1 MDDPVQWP
9 NADITWS
16 RDQGYT
22 LRLPLWADSRALA
35 LREDELVK
43 AINGAMPGRSR
54 IVTGVTPMVVHEDS
68 RGNSADPGEITV
80 STDTIINVTEAREL
94 REGIAEALNG
104 ATDEAER
111 AVAADEE
118 AAQEALSILRES
130 SSGNQQSSRSS
141 RAWTSGLAYRPMI
154 PAYN

>member
-22 LRLPLWADSRALA
+22 LRVPLWADSRALA

-43 AINGAMPGRSR
+43 AINEAMPSRSQ
-54 IVTGVTPMVVHEDS
+54 IVTGITPMVVHEDS
-68 RGNSADPGEITV
+68 RGSSADPGEIAI
-80 STDTIINVTEAREL
+80 STDTIISVTEAREL
-94 REGIAEALNG
+94 REGIAEALHG
-104 ATDEAER
+104 VTDEAER

-118 AAQEALSILRES
+118 AAQEALSIIRES
-130 SSGNQQSSRSS
+130 SS
-141 RAWTSGLAYRPMI
+141 SG
-154 PAYN
+154 

>member
-16 RDQGYT
+16 REQGYT

-43 AINGAMPGRSR
+43 AINEAMPGRSR
-54 IVTGVTPMVVHEDS
+54 IATRITPMAVHEDS
-68 RGNSADPGEITV
+68 RGSSADPGEIAI

-94 REGIAEALNG
+94 REGIAEALHG
-104 ATDEAER
+104 AADEAER
-111 AVAADEE
+111 AVAADGE
-118 AAQEALSILRES
+118 AAQEALSIIRES
-130 SSGNQQSSRSS
+130 SSGN
-141 RAWTSGLAYRPMI
+141 
-154 PAYN
+154 